1 MSTPLYR
8 SPRLLGGLAL
18 AVLLISLLYLYGG
31 TLQDLWAPFAKLNAD
46 PTQPLTLT
54 PAFWQALFS
63 LAFAGM
69 TSLVT
74 GSLFFALISQF
85 VLPVTPAQREQA
97 LAHFLQ
103 HSLGR
108 PSPAIFVENGKLV
121 ASAAEKAHRSLASGV
136 ILVDS
141 VSGIVLQTDTHFTRA
156 HGPGVVF
163 TRLGEYPTEQ
173 NVLDLRQQTR
183 TPPQVLA
190 LTRDGIEVR
199 VDITVNFA
207 LHSGEPQPFR
217 EWADPNQAPFAFD
230 AVHAPAAVYGSPVRG
245 QAPPDWRDLPVLLAA
260 DMWREL
266 LIQRDLESLFNPTND
281 GTNVLETLQTHLYH
295 RLTGERG
302 AWRSNEYRVLADRR
316 VRVLSIT
323 LSNLGLPAEVREKRL
338 SNWKEDWRKR
348 ASEFATEKDPDLK
361 RLRTEGERQARTKAV
376 EDLTVFV
383 REQLVQKRRPTTS
396 EVTLRLAEATHQLA
410 LEVPVRAQLSSD
422 TMQALTR
429 MVGWA
434 RNLHNGQG
442 PGEGE

>member
-1 MSTPLYR
+1 
-8 SPRLLGGLAL
+8 
-18 AVLLISLLYLYGG
+18 
-31 TLQDLWAPFAKLNAD
+31 
-46 PTQPLTLT
+46 
-54 PAFWQALFS
+54 
-63 LAFAGM
+63 
-69 TSLVT
+69 
-74 GSLFFALISQF
+74 
-85 VLPVTPAQREQA
+85 
-97 LAHFLQ
+97 
-103 HSLGR
+103 
-108 PSPAIFVENGKLV
+108 
-121 ASAAEKAHRSLASGV
+121 
-136 ILVDS
+136 
-141 VSGIVLQTDTHFTRA
+141 
-156 HGPGVVF
+156 
-163 TRLGEYPTEQ
+163 
-173 NVLDLRQQTR
+173 
-183 TPPQVLA
+183 
-190 LTRDGIEVR
+190 

-434 RNLHNGQG
+434 RNLHNGQD